1 MKTIEEDEKM
11 TETPPKKLLILY
23 ILDILQKY
31 TDSDH
36 RLSQKDI
43 REILQKEYHM
53 TVDRKAIRRNL
64 LNLMEYGS
72 EIEYREVSRKDIF
85 QKTTDEALGKISPK
99 ESLDKEEEN
108 LLWTDFYLKHKFT
121 DEELRLLIDSVLFSK
136 HIPYHQAK
144 DLIEKLESL
153 ANIYFVSR
161 LKHIYSVPVDRTDNK
176 QVFYNIGIL
185 DEAIQKRRKVSFEY
199 AEYHVDKKMHLKRR
213 EDGTIRIYVVTP
225 YQMAAQEGKY
235 YLICNYD
242 KYNDIS
248 NYRVDRIRNIQLL
261 ETEGKPFES
270 LRGSKNQSLN
280 LAEYM
285 KTHIYM
291 YSSEMVFVK
300 YRIVK
305 AMISDVLDI
314 FGKEITFSEETETHV
329 SVSVYVNERAAVQ
342 FAKNYAPDV
351 ILLQPKRLRNQLQ
364 QDMKKSLAA
373 YEEQEDFGK

>member
-85 QKTTDEALGKISPK
+85 QKTTDEALGKISPT

-185 DEAIQKRRKVSFEY
+185 DEAIQKRRKVSY
-199 AEYHVDKKMHLKRR
+199 SGKSCKRVR
-213 EDGTIRIYVVTP
+213 
-225 YQMAAQEGKY
+225 
-235 YLICNYD
+235 
-242 KYNDIS
+242 
-248 NYRVDRIRNIQLL
+248 
-261 ETEGKPFES
+261 
-270 LRGSKNQSLN
+270 
-280 LAEYM
+280 
-285 KTHIYM
+285 
-291 YSSEMVFVK
+291 
-300 YRIVK
+300 
-305 AMISDVLDI
+305 
-314 FGKEITFSEETETHV
+314 
-329 SVSVYVNERAAVQ
+329 
-342 FAKNYAPDV
+342 
-351 ILLQPKRLRNQLQ
+351 
-364 QDMKKSLAA
+364 
-373 YEEQEDFGK
+373 